1 MMNSPEQWDEQRS
14 EKRRPITGV
23 ARLAQRTRVILG
35 GDEERVQP
43 CKILDA
49 SNSGF
54 RIALKPMP
62 KLEIGD
68 EIILEHTDGTQQ
80 RVCVCWVSAHEVG
93 LKVVAPDQPAR

>member
-1 MMNSPEQWDEQRS
+1 MSSGAKSAARSPASLGWRS
-14 EKRRPITGV
+14 VRASFSE
-23 ARLAQRTRVILG
+23 ATR
-35 GDEERVQP
+35 ERVQP

>member
-1 MMNSPEQWDEQRS
+1 MKPPEQWDEQRG

-35 GDEERVQP
+35 GEEGRGST

-68 EIILEHTDGTQQ
+68 EIILEHTDGTRQ

-93 LKVVAPDQPAR
+93 LKVVAPDKPAR